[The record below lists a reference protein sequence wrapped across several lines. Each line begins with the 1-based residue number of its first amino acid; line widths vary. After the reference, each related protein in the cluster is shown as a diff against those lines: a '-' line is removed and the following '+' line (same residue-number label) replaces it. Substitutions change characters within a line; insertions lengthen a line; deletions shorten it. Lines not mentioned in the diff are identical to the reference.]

1 VRRAALALL
10 AAALATTPARAQW
23 IAGHTG
29 ADNARADAIA
39 RAEDGAEIRL
49 WMDEERRLQAAITLA
64 PGLVR
69 LDPAGCPTLQI
80 DERIAEDLSRER
92 HRCAIEGARASV
104 VLGQVSAGQL
114 DSPTLLGLMNGSSL
128 TVRYRLAHAGYAAS
142 RFSLKGS
149 KQALGSVLEG
159 VTVTGE

>member
-1 VRRAALALL
+1 MRRAALVLL
-10 AAALATTPARAQW
+10 AAALAAAPVQAQW
-23 IAGHTG
+23 IAGRTG
-29 ADNARADAIA
+29 ADNGRADAIA

-49 WMDEERRLQAAITLA
+49 WMDDERRLHAAITLA

-92 HRCAIEGARASV
+92 HRCAIEGTRASV

-114 DSPTLLGLMNGSSL
+114 ESPTLLGLMNGSKL
-128 TVRYRLAHAGYAAS
+128 TVRYRLDHAGYAAS

-159 VTVTGE
+159 VTVAGE